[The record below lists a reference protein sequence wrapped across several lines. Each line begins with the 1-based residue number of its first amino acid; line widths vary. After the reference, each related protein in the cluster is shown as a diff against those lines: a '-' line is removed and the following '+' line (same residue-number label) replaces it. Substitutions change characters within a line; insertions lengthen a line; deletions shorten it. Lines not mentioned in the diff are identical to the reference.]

1 MMHQPTASVISFKA
15 CPICGSSIA
24 NGPNEFD
31 RLQAQVT
38 ELQAALQHAYAEAHE
53 ERSAAIAY
61 LAQELPNR
69 DNGLTFPPS
78 VVARRTLDQ
87 AAEAFKNGAHR
98 RKL

>member
-1 MMHQPTASVISFKA
+1 MISFKA
-15 CPICGSSIA
+15 CPICGSAIA
-24 NGPNEFD
+24 IEPNEFD

-38 ELQAALQHAYAEAHE
+38 ELQAALQHACTEARE

-78 VVARRTLDQ
+78 VIARRTLDQ
-87 AAEAFKNGAHR
+87 AAGAFKNGWHR